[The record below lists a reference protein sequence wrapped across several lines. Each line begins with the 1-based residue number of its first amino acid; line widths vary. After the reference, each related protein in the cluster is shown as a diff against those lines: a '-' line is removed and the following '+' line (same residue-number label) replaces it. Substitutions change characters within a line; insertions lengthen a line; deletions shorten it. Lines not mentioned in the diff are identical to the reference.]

1 MKITECRT
9 NHYENPLGY
18 HFENPVFSWKVTEA
32 EGKKMA
38 AARILI
44 AADEKMADVILDTG
58 YQTDINPLAA
68 PVSLQMEP
76 RTRYYWTVG
85 VRTDAGEECSS
96 AVNWFESAKG
106 KEGWKGKWI
115 GRMSKELDSPVFYK
129 EINIIKKVSRARL
142 YITGL
147 GLYEAMWNGEKIGGE
162 LLTPYCNN

>member
-58 YQTDINPLAA
+58 YHTDINPLAA
-68 PVSLQMEP
+68 PVSPAKWNQHPASSLK
-76 RTRYYWTVG
+76 
-85 VRTDAGEECSS
+85 AAEC
-96 AVNWFESAKG
+96 V
-106 KEGWKGKWI
+106 
-115 GRMSKELDSPVFYK
+115 
-129 EINIIKKVSRARL
+129 
-142 YITGL
+142 
-147 GLYEAMWNGEKIGGE
+147 
-162 LLTPYCNN
+162 